1 MLTGN
6 REYNEIYKKYKNLV
20 LKVAYIYSGDNY
32 DAAEDITQDTFLKL
46 YIGFEELKDGNVS
59 AWLYTTAKNSA
70 LNFNKKFKREV
81 LSEDD
86 ELYKKKE
93 EVLYKKQF
101 HEKIMAALSK
111 KNPRWYEAIILVY
124 YMDIPQVKVAE
135 IMEIRKEVLHALL
148 HRAKKW
154 IRKKFG
160 AEYEEMQ
167 DKDGRIP

>member
-86 ELYKKKE
+86 ELYKNKE
-93 EVLYKKQF
+93 QF
-101 HEKIMAALSK
+101 GESLETEFIEK
-111 KNPRWYEAIILVY
+111 E
-124 YMDIPQVKVAE
+124 
-135 IMEIRKEVLHALL
+135 EVLHALL